1 MAIKDQ
7 KYSLIDKEAVVRNIK
22 SLSCT
27 DTNHTLIKRV
37 RNILA
42 IHDCFH
48 KEYIR
53 RHAELIG
60 EVAPEFIS
68 SSIDYS
74 LDTIELT
81 DKFFSIL
88 SSIEQF
94 KIKIKL
100 LEEDNELLMHEELFD
115 GFILEYG
122 TQLKEL

>member
-1 MAIKDQ
+1 METKNKLTHQ
-7 KYSLIDKEAVVRNIK
+7 DKEAVIRNIK
-22 SLSCT
+22 SLS
-27 DTNHTLIKRV
+27 DREKNRTLIKRV

-42 IHDCFH
+42 IHDSFH

-60 EVAPEFIS
+60 EIVPEFIS
-68 SSIDYS
+68 SSIDCS
-74 LDTIELT
+74 MDTVDLT

-100 LEEDNELLMHEELFD
+100 LEEDNELLIHEELFD